1 MSSILYPLH
10 FQRRFERRWASRM
23 VSDGPR
29 RSPSQGTSTCTCGHL
44 IIAPVSSTYLPAGV
58 VNKWRCSACGNDWET
73 IADPG
78 VGSTKTA
85 Q

>member
-1 MSSILYPLH
+1 MKSIIYPLH

-23 VSDGPR
+23 VSELP
-29 RSPSQGTSTCTCGHL
+29 RSPSRGTNTCSCGQL
-44 IIAPVSSTYLPAGV
+44 VTAPVSSTYLPTGV
-58 VNKWRCSACGNDWET
+58 VNEWRCSACGNNWET

-78 VGSTKTA
+78 AGSTKPA

>member
-1 MSSILYPLH
+1 MSSIIYPLH

-23 VSDGPR
+23 FSEPR
-29 RSPSQGTSTCTCGHL
+29 RSPSRGTNTCSCGQFVT
-44 IIAPVSSTYLPAGV
+44 APVSSTYLPTGV
-58 VNKWRCSACGNDWET
+58 VNEWQCSACGNNWET

-78 VGSTKTA
+78 VGSTTPA

>member
-1 MSSILYPLH
+1 MNSIIYPLH

-23 VSDGPR
+23 VSEPR
-29 RSPSQGTSTCTCGHL
+29 RSPSRGTNTCSCGQL
-44 IIAPVSSTYLPAGV
+44 VTAPVSSTYLPTGV
-58 VNKWRCSACGNDWET
+58 VNEWRCSACGNNWET

-78 VGSTKTA
+78 VGSTKPA